1 MVQVQAVLNCGCRV
15 RRCRARAESC
25 NVASEDNGESF
36 EGSSRA
42 DFADEPKVHYW

>member
-1 MVQVQAVLNCGCRV
+1 MVQAVLNDCGCRV

-36 EGSSRA
+36 GRIA
-42 DFADEPKVHYW
+42 